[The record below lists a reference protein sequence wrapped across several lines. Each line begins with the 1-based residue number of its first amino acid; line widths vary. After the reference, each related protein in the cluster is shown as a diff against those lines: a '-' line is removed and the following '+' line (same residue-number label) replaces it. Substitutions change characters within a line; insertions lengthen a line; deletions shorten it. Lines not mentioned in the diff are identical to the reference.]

1 MKLAEKLLL
10 LRRRQGLSQE
20 ELAARLHVSRQAVS
34 RWESGS
40 ALPDAANLVQLSD
53 LFGVTADDLLRDERD
68 VAADSSH
75 ASPGAAP
82 EAPSS
87 APSPDPKQRRRR
99 RAGWCLGAAG
109 LGGHGVVYLLSR
121 AIEVPVPWIT
131 RDASGQVLYHWAS
144 DQTGHSYRY
153 FIQSYDLELLTG
165 LFTLALA
172 AGVWLLW
179 GRGMYRALRAAWGRL
194 GRR

>member
-20 ELAARLHVSRQAVS
+20 EMARRLHVSRQAVS

-40 ALPDAANLVQLSD
+40 ALPDAANIVQLSD

-68 VAADSSH
+68 VAD
-75 ASPGAAP
+75 
-82 EAPSS
+82 APSG
-87 APSPDPKQRRRR
+87 APSIAPQGQAGRRRR
-99 RAGWCLGAAG
+99 AAGWCLGVAG
-109 LGGHGVVYLLSR
+109 LGGHGILYLLSR
-121 AIEVPVPWIT
+121 AVEVPVPWIT

-153 FIQSYDLELLTG
+153 FIQTYDLELLTG
-165 LFTLALA
+165 LLTLALA

-179 GRGMYRALRAAWGRL
+179 GRGMYRALRAAWARF
-194 GRR
+194 RCR